1 MGVVFDAQRDPEPSS
16 YLVGGPAT
24 YPAVTLVH
32 GHTKQALDELGTVG
46 PGALEPSM
54 STRRTA
60 ERQVKKKVD
69 PSANLICQE
78 NLLTSQCRCL

>member
-24 YPAVTLVH
+24 YSTVTLVH
-32 GHTKQALDELGTVG
+32 GHTKQALDDLGTVG

-54 STRRTA
+54 
-60 ERQVKKKVD
+60 
-69 PSANLICQE
+69 
-78 NLLTSQCRCL
+78 